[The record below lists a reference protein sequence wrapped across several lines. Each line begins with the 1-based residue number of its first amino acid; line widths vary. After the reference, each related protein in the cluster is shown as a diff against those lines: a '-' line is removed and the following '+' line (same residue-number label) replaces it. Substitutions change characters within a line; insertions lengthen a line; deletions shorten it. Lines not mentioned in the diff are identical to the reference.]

1 MMWEDVHLLQ
11 AGLLALGPKRV
22 VVLRHCEARVEFG
35 EEGEDNAVAEQY
47 QCKGANINLRC

>member
-11 AGLLALGPKRV
+11 ARLLALGPKGV

-35 EEGEDNAVAEQY
+35 EEGEDDAIAEQY
-47 QCKGANINLRC
+47 QCKGTNINLRC